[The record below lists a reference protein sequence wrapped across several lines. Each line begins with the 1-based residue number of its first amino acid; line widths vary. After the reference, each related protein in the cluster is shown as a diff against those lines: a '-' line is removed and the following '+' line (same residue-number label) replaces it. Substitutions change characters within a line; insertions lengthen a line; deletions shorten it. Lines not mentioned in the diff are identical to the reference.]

1 MKQFYLKTI
10 VLVCCLSSFIGAF
23 AQNKKVTGTVTG
35 EDDGQGIP
43 SVSISIKGTKSGGQ
57 TDVNGKFII
66 EAGSNDILVFTY
78 VGYLTQEQKVGNNTN
93 LKVVMKPATAN
104 LDEIVV
110 VGYGTQNRRTVTNSI
125 AKLDK
130 EVLANAPRA
139 NVGSALQG
147 TIAGI
152 QAISKSGQPGV
163 GPTVFLRGGA
173 SINNPGGP
181 LVIVDGV
188 IRDYNDISSENIQS
202 IEVLKDAAST
212 AIYGARA
219 NNGVILITTK
229 TGAAG
234 VAQINY
240 KFTGGYN
247 VRREGYT
254 YLGAKDYIYYTRLG
268 YLNSGK
274 PITDANNARGLGLLP
289 DAANLASF
297 DIRKYVEGTT
307 VLPTGWG
314 IVDDP
319 YGGQMMYKDHGG
331 EIEDLVFRNTYTKDH
346 YVSASGGNDKGKF
359 FAAFDSYN
367 EDGVIVGSNYKRY
380 TADLNGSYKVRP
392 NVEVSGGA
400 TLSTSSQLGT
410 VGGEVNSLY
419 RSLAIWPTFNPWID
433 EAKTSPNPGNSA
445 SDGNP
450 LYWLSRL
457 NRQNEVNKVVV
468 NGAVK
473 WDLLPGLYFKAT
485 ANAYLLDRKD
495 ESFQKSTQTYANIFA
510 TPQSVGSTSRDA
522 ILLSRR
528 DFQTQ
533 FNGIVNYNKSLN
545 LHNFAAMVGAE
556 TFQIKTLNSQ
566 LYGQNAPTDEIPTI
580 NASTV
585 FPATLNGVKVN
596 YSEKSQY
603 RINSLFGRFTYDFD
617 QKYLFTAVFRADG
630 ASNLP
635 DQHKWGYFPGVS
647 AGWNLQKENF
657 YVNSGLDKYVSTIKP
672 RLSYGVNGNIAGLG
686 RYVVQGV
693 YSSPANNYDGAGGF
707 FHDKLANQDLRWERS
722 KTFGAGLDLGL
733 LQDRVTLL
741 FDYYDRRTS
750 DLLTDLPL
758 PDYIGYPPITTNSG
772 TLQNKGYE
780 FAVNAKVLSTDGGF
794 TLSMGANASFVK
806 NKVLKLPFNGNE
818 NNRQGGIQVF
828 DAASGQLKWVGGYQ
842 EGQTI
847 GDIYG
852 FKQVSIFQ
860 DAAEVQ
866 RIAGNRKDVIA
877 NVNGPNLP
885 KGTAPGLGADAG
897 RITPGD
903 VNWLDVNGDDIID
916 SRDQVYLGNMAPK
929 WTGGFNVNANYKGFN
944 LYTRFEFALGHTV
957 YNDLLARTLGNYQGT
972 FNYTEMMLNSWTP
985 NNTVT
990 DIPKVYFADQVQ
1002 GSKQNYTRANNAGAV
1017 VNGNNSNLYEKGDY
1031 LALREVTLSYTLP
1044 KSLMAKTKF
1053 LSNSRIYATGS
1064 NLFYITKFS
1073 GSSPEAPLDANNRLT
1088 GVYLGAYPT
1097 ARSFVFGLEVS
1108 F

>member
-247 VRREGYT
+247 VRRDGYT

-307 VLPTGWG
+307 VLPAGWG

-380 TADLNGSYKVRP
+380 TADLNGSYKVRS
-392 NVEVSGGA
+392 NVEVSGGT

-410 VGGEVNSLY
+410 IGGEVNSLY

-473 WDLLPGLYFKAT
+473 WGLLPGLYFKAT

-510 TPQSVGSTSRDA
+510 TPQSIGSTSRDA

-866 RIAGNRKDVIA
+866 RIAGNRKDAIA

-885 KGTAPGLGADAG
+885 KGTAPGSGADAG

-972 FNYTEMMLNSWTP
+972 FNYTEQMLNSWTP